1 VQSEVRQRVVGR
13 PSGKA
18 KARSDERAA
27 TLESIR
33 PAADADAREGNLH
46 PLLTLALGIAVHKA
60 MIDVLARFAQAGRRS
75 RKSSGG

>member
-18 KARSDERAA
+18 KARTEERAA

-33 PAADADAREGNLH
+33 PEADAYAREGNLH
-46 PLLTLALGIAVHKA
+46 PLLTLELGIAVHKA
-60 MIDVLARFAQAGRRS
+60 MIDVFDRFARTRRRS